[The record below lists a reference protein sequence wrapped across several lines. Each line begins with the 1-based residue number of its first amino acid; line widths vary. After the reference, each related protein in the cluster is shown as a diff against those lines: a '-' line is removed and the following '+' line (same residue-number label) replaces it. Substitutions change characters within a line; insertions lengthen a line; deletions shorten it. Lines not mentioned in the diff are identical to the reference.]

1 MNSDEPATNQPAEDG
16 AATTEPSTKHHN
28 VASEGSATADVSNA
42 EARRSVAGNAEDEND
57 YASILP
63 TTTTTTT
70 NVALDWPVLEAE
82 VRQLL
87 GPPAPGDVTMTPF
100 LTSLETHAAL
110 WCSLRVFR

>member
-1 MNSDEPATNQPAEDG
+1 MNE
-16 AATTEPSTKHHN
+16 
-28 VASEGSATADVSNA
+28 EGSAAADVSNA